1 MRFLEP
7 PHPMMT
13 KKKKKK
19 KIHLILNS
27 LANIY
32 RLLTLSFEAQSILAS
47 LTEKSGAKQATV

>member
-32 RLLTLSFEAQSILAS
+32 RLLTLSFEAQSILAP